1 MDQETGY
8 SRVSSLREQRSESQ
22 DQGQVAF
29 VLAGGASHAAVQ
41 VGMLKALSDAGIRPD
56 LVVGTSAGA
65 VNAVAYAAD
74 PTPGGI
80 SRLTE
85 GWRRARRSQVFP
97 LWSPSLVLGAIG
109 RRDHILT
116 NRGLAT
122 LIRDF
127 VHVEHL
133 EASIIPAHVVTTDL
147 LRGDPVVLSEGP
159 VVPALLASTAIPGV
173 FPPVDIGGRLLV
185 DGAIA
190 SDPPTLE
197 AESLG
202 ASTIYVLP
210 TFGAG
215 PEARPERSALRVGLS
230 AIGQRF
236 GHSGTTTMVA
246 PKHSVV
252 HVMPVPPTA
261 AISPYDFSQSARL
274 IDQAAAL
281 THDWLAGDDALGI
294 SQSPRAS

>member
-1 MDQETGY
+1 
-8 SRVSSLREQRSESQ
+8 
-22 DQGQVAF
+22 VAF
-29 VLAGGASHAAVQ
+29 VLAGGASRAAVQ
-41 VGMLKALSDAGIRPD
+41 VGMLEALTDAGIRPD

-74 PTPGGI
+74 PTRIGI

-109 RRDHILT
+109 RRDHLLA

-122 LIRDF
+122 LIREF
-127 VHVEHL
+127 VHVEQL
-133 EASIIPAHVVTTDL
+133 EASVIPAHVIATDL

-173 FPPVDIGGRLLV
+173 FPPVDIGGRLHI
-185 DGAIA
+185 DGGIV
-190 SDPPTLE
+190 SDTPTLE

-210 TFGAG
+210 TFGSG
-215 PEARPERSALRVGLS
+215 PDARPERAGKRVGLH
-230 AIGQRF
+230 AIGQKL
-236 GHSGTTTMVA
+236 GHFATSTMA
-246 PKHSVV
+246 ATKQSVV
-252 HVMPVPPTA
+252 HLMPVPPTA
-261 AISPYDFSQSARL
+261 AISPYDFSQSGRL

-281 THDWLAGDDALGI
+281 TRAWLASDDAMGM
-294 SQSPRAS
+294 SQPSRAS